1 MTNTQKL
8 EGIKSAKMRKLRERR
23 TTHLVLFQS
32 NHNTFFSNC
41 CKVHLQCSIT
51 DPLLKGFLWHYS
63 KPLFPPNRGIFPN
76 SSSGKNKNSIPVNGN
91 TWNYSKPDTWKD
103 SQEVFQQFIRKNV
116 DIKKKKKSSL
126 SWGFQPRYKL
136 NQKKRNK
143 KSNSVLTFFSTHLPY
158 WQCKYKFG
166 LNVQTLKQQC
176 TAFLR
181 PPC

>member
-1 MTNTQKL
+1 M
-8 EGIKSAKMRKLRERR
+8 
-23 TTHLVLFQS
+23 
-32 NHNTFFSNC
+32 
-41 CKVHLQCSIT
+41 HLQFSIT

-76 SSSGKNKNSIPVNGN
+76 SSSSKNKNSIPVNGN

-116 DIKKKKKSSL
+116 DIKKNPHCHEHKLRFSAQVHAESKKKK
-126 SWGFQPRYKL
+126 GI
-136 NQKKRNK
+136 K

>member
-1 MTNTQKL
+1 MRKYWNMKHFYAMTNTQKL

-116 DIKKKKKSSL
+116 DIKKKKILTVLRFSAEIQAES
-126 SWGFQPRYKL
+126 
-136 NQKKRNK
+136 KKK
-143 KSNSVLTFFSTHLPY
+143 E
-158 WQCKYKFG
+158 
-166 LNVQTLKQQC
+166 
-176 TAFLR
+176 
-181 PPC
+181 